1 MPTSARHRVG
11 HSAELYSLRRA
22 GQERWLTLEEKITC
36 HTCCKSSALT
46 NAYGISQLLLGF
58 ILKIPRKVQ
67 GNQIPTTGPRE
78 LLGRRLRRERVR
90 L

>member
-1 MPTSARHRVG
+1 MPASAR

-22 GQERWLTLEEKITC
+22 GQEQWLTLEEKITC

-58 ILKIPRKVQ
+58 IFKDSKEGTRQLNIYHWPQGAARK
-67 GNQIPTTGPRE
+67 E
-78 LLGRRLRRERVR
+78 A
-90 L
+90 